1 VLRPEEYAFINER
14 WHYEINND
22 PYYNPNLQPDRHDWL
37 ERPMRSGAPAVETR
51 PNVVRRAVSKVQAYR

>member
-1 VLRPEEYAFINER
+1 MNER

-51 PNVVRRAVSKVQAYR
+51 PNLVRRVLSKVQARR